1 MPNEVPNKEIKEV
14 AFGAAFSPRFQLLD
28 LWGEIAD
35 RILYDNKYFSTDM
48 FPKISSNY
56 TIERRLYNPQN
67 NNCFVLTSNNLVYVQ
82 PIEKDF
88 IGEFN
93 KFKKRVSEYIVPE
106 ILSKHSLVIRR
117 LGVVYTCAWSDAE
130 IQKFAGK
137 FFLPTISNIS
147 DFRFSQKMGTVKG
160 TLFSENSDFINK
172 IYTVGNVSEE
182 IKGVMYDYQQHYH
195 PLRSDVR
202 SEIGKVLSKS
212 YDSFQEDVTT

>member
-1 MPNEVPNKEIKEV
+1 MLRL
-14 AFGAAFSPRFQLLD
+14 ALDFSYWICGVKLQIEFFMITNIFPLICSL
-28 LWGEIAD
+28 
-35 RILYDNKYFSTDM
+35 KYHR
-48 FPKISSNY
+48 
-56 TIERRLYNPQN
+56 TIQYERRLYNPQN
-67 NNCFVLTSNNLVYVQ
+67 NNYFVLTSNNLVYVQ

-88 IGEFN
+88 SGEFN
-93 KFKKRVSEYIVPE
+93 QFKKRVSEYIVPE

-117 LGVVYTCAWSDAE
+117 LGVVYTCEWSDAE
-130 IQKFAGK
+130 IQQFAGK
-137 FFLPTISNIS
+137 FFLPTINNIS

-160 TLFSENSDFINK
+160 TLFSENSDFLNK

-202 SEIGKVLSKS
+202 NEIGKVLSKS